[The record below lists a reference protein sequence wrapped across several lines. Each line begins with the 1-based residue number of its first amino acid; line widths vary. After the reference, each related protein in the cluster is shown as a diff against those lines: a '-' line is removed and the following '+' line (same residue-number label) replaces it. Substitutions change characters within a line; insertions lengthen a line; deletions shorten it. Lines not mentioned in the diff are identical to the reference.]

1 MILLTVLVLF
11 VAVPLVVGC
20 LSLIDDPIPDME
32 RILDC
37 PTNIYPFT
45 LPEIADETEHF
56 EPGLEICPEW
66 TN

>member
-37 PTNIYPFT
+37 
-45 LPEIADETEHF
+45 EERK
-56 EPGLEICPEW
+56 
-66 TN
+66 